1 VTPSIALAK
10 YTRDLLEQPEGV
22 VVLSR
27 SNMPRPDTAALQIA
41 IDQLATATPKSDS
54 QRFDAETLHVG
65 QLWQAVM
72 TIDFYGAEAYNQAI
86 KFITLNRSQR
96 GEDLKMTL
104 GVDIG
109 IVSGLKDLGLLQGE
123 QYSERY
129 QIEVSIMFN
138 VTAAIAT
145 RRIDTA
151 EFSNFLVD

>member
-1 VTPSIALAK
+1 
-10 YTRDLLEQPEGV
+10 
-22 VVLSR
+22 
-27 SNMPRPDTAALQIA
+27 MPRPDTAALQIA

-54 QRFDAETLHVG
+54 QRFDGSAETLHVG
-65 QLWQAVM
+65 QIWQAVM
-72 TIDFYGAEAYNQAI
+72 TIDFYGAEAYNQSI
-86 KFITLNRSQR
+86 NFITLNRSQR
-96 GEDLKMTL
+96 GEDLKMAL
-104 GVDIG
+104 GADIG